1 MELNVL
7 SQMRG
12 LVGLDLSCNRIGND
26 GGRKIAEMSEL
37 MSLNFSDNE
46 ITYRSYFEVKRMSE
60 LTVLSF
66 TNNVL
71 DSFDNM
77 MLVLM
82 NAMK

>member
-37 MSLNFSDNE
+37 MSGPFN
-46 ITYRSYFEVKRMSE
+46 R
-60 LTVLSF
+60 
-66 TNNVL
+66 
-71 DSFDNM
+71 
-77 MLVLM
+77 
-82 NAMK
+82 

>member
-1 MELNVL
+1 
-7 SQMRG
+7 
-12 LVGLDLSCNRIGND
+12 
-26 GGRKIAEMSEL
+26 MSDL

-66 TNNVL
+66 ANNVL